1 MAVLMRSLRENF
13 EHTLNAVR
21 KASVIE
27 PGFVC
32 FLIGV
37 LLLVIL
43 KNWQLYD
50 AACMETLNFNIT
62 MCTLILGRYID
73 NSTQLA
79 EFDIQIQGYIDDV
92 LVWIKPVSVVIT
104 FGVVSTSCALSD
116 LLQLR
121 KPFII
126 IAILGEILSTVR
138 LFMCYL
144 YGWCSVQLLAITDRV
159 VLLFGGKELFWAM
172 SFVYMIQNTTLENRT
187 SRLFLLQASKI
198 TVFITSFYVTSLVDS
213 SSVQAYMV
221 TFIFFLLTL
230 LYFVYVVKEKRPEQ
244 EMKWDKSVLRKILIC
259 SVIAEAV
266 GYLRKMSAKKVLVL
280 VVVYLIF
287 FAKNSWADGFLT
299 ICLRAKTC

>member
-1 MAVLMRSLRENF
+1 
-13 EHTLNAVR
+13 
-21 KASVIE
+21 
-27 PGFVC
+27 
-32 FLIGV
+32 
-37 LLLVIL
+37 
-43 KNWQLYD
+43 
-50 AACMETLNFNIT
+50 

-126 IAILGEILSTVR
+126 IAILGEILSIVR